1 MKALHTRFTWHDSPS
16 NSLRKARN
24 KFCIANA
31 NTACFLFCLQLKEIQ
46 ANENLPLFVFLQ
58 MQEGKELLWH
68 FQELVSLL

>member
-1 MKALHTRFTWHDSPS
+1 MKALHVKFTSQDSPS

-24 KFCIANA
+24 KSCIAKA
-31 NTACFLFCLQLKEIQ
+31 NTACFLFCWQLKEIQ

>member
-1 MKALHTRFTWHDSPS
+1 MKALHVKFTSQDSPC

-24 KFCIANA
+24 KSCIANA
-31 NTACFLFCLQLKEIQ
+31 NSACFLFCLWLKEVQ

-58 MQEGKELLWH
+58 VREGKELLWH

>member
-1 MKALHTRFTWHDSPS
+1 MKALHVKFTSQDSPS

-24 KFCIANA
+24 KFCIGNT

-46 ANENLPLFVFLQ
+46 ANEDLPLFVFLQ
-58 MQEGKELLWH
+58 MQEEKELLWH